1 VTELARAPQP
11 GRALPADVRGLL
23 DVAADVH
30 RDSPVAAARVRALQE
45 RLDEPLRVA
54 LAGRVKAGKS
64 TLLNALVGERIAPTD
79 AGECTRVVTWYRR
92 GAVPRVVLHS
102 LDGARRPLPV
112 RRVRGELRL
121 ELAEAA
127 AEQVERLVVD
137 WPTAGLAAA
146 TLIDTPG
153 ISSLSAEASAR
164 TQAFLDAGDQLSG
177 ADAVVFLTRQF
188 QPADLAFLAA
198 VQRACGGLATTTL
211 SVLSRA
217 DDAGGGQLDALIAA
231 GELARRTAELP
242 AVRALSSTVL
252 PVAGLMALGGRTLR
266 HADFVAFRALARADR
281 SAVETMLLTAD
292 RFRRP
297 DAPVDLSAEVR
308 RGLVERFGLFGVR
321 MAVALLRTGVQ
332 DAPTLADQ
340 LVTRSGLAE
349 LQRLL
354 AVQFTDRG
362 DQLKAATA
370 LRLLERLLR
379 EVPTDGDDV
388 LWRGLDRVRSE
399 SLELPELELLSRTR
413 LPDGPF
419 PPETREVAER
429 LLGATD
435 PSPAAR
441 LGLPPT
447 ASAEQL
453 RAAAHEAVRRWQER
467 AADPLARRTTVD
479 AAELLVLEAESLLAA
494 LPADDGADDGS
505 AGGAPRPGA

>member
-1 VTELARAPQP
+1 MTAPAAP
-11 GRALPADVRGLL
+11 GRGLAAAVRGLL
-23 DVAADVH
+23 AEAAEVH
-30 RDSPVAAARVRALQE
+30 RDHPAAAARVRALQD

-79 AGECTRVVTWYRR
+79 AGECTRVVTWYRQ
-92 GAVPRVVLHS
+92 GPVPRVELHA
-102 LDGARRPLPV
+102 LDGSRRPLPV

-153 ISSLSAEASAR
+153 ISSLSVEASAR

-198 VQRACGGLATTTL
+198 VQRACGGLPTTTL

-217 DDAGGGQLDALIAA
+217 DDTGGGQLDALLTAEA
-231 GELARRTAELP
+231 LARRTAELP
-242 AVRALSSTVL
+242 AVRALCSTVL

-266 HADFVAFRALARADR
+266 HADFVAFRTLALADRA
-281 SAVETMLLTAD
+281 AVESVLLTAD

-297 DAPVDLSAEVR
+297 EAPVDLPAEVR
-308 RGLVERFGLFGVR
+308 AGLAERFGLFGVR
-321 MAVALLRTGVQ
+321 MAVALLRTGVT
-332 DAPTLADQ
+332 DAPTLAEE
-340 LVTRSGLAE
+340 LVARSGLAE
-349 LQRLL
+349 LQRLV
-354 AVQFTDRG
+354 AVQFTARG
-362 DQLKAATA
+362 DQLKATTA

-379 EVPTDGDDV
+379 EQPVPGDAV
-388 LWRGLDRVRSE
+388 LWRGLDRVRSS

-413 LPDGPF
+413 APDGPF
-419 PPETREVAER
+419 PADTREEAER

-441 LGLPPT
+441 LGLPPD
-447 ASAEQL
+447 ASPEQL
-453 RAAAHEAVRRWQER
+453 RAAAGRAVRRWQER
-467 AADPLARRTTVD
+467 AADPLARRAAVD
-479 AAELLVLEAESLLAA
+479 AAELLVQEAEALLAA
-494 LPADDGADDGS
+494 LPADPGS
-505 AGGAPRPGA
+505 AVGSPPAP